1 MKKLFA
7 FVILIF
13 FFVMPI
19 GATKLEKVSLQLQWL
34 NQFQFAGYYMAKEK
48 GFYKDVGL
56 DVNIKNYRIGENVA
70 SEVLSGKSQYGIG
83 RNSLIINASRGNKVY
98 LLAAIFQSSPLA
110 LIAKKTSR
118 IKTLNDLK
126 NKKFMLS
133 IGIEES
139 ASIFAMLLSHGISK
153 KDIFLVLEND
163 RIKSLISNQVDVIS
177 AYISN
182 ETYTLRKKH
191 IDISI
196 FNPKDYGFNFYGD
209 LLFTNENEVT
219 YHRKRVENFTKASI
233 KGWTYA
239 FNHIQETVNIIY
251 NKYNTQHKTKEALLY
266 EAKILKKLAYYRT
279 DTIGKLNKNKIQ
291 RIYDTYKVM
300 GFIKNKIDI
309 GHIIVIPTA
318 YSITKKEKQYLTKKQ
333 ILKVCTN
340 PNWKPIEFTENSKP
354 TGISIDILKIA
365 TKKINI
371 KLDFIK
377 TSSWSESQKF
387 LKEKKCDLLPA
398 AIKTKQRL
406 KYANFTKP
414 YLIYN
419 LAIITKKD
427 KPLINDLKSIIDKP
441 MSRKRASGLIAKLKN
456 KYPNIN
462 IIETDGYKEAFKK
475 VENNEAYFTIATI
488 PVLSYYKEV
497 YGFNDLQIAGYTKM
511 QYKLAMAVRKDD
523 KTLLSILN
531 KTLQNIPKYTINII
545 YNKWTAPHVVKKN
558 NYGPI
563 WKMSLMFSAILL
575 VILYLY
581 IKQKKLKN
589 KLKILNDTLEKRIEE
604 EVAKN
609 RQYDKKLFRQARL
622 AQMGEMLSMIA
633 HQWRQPL
640 AAISAT
646 TSNLKLKFM
655 LNEIDL
661 ETCEQ
666 EIDLIDRYSQHLSKT
681 IDDFRN
687 FFKQNKRKKTISLKY
702 MIENTL
708 YIIKNSLENK
718 NIRVIKSID
727 CDIDVKTYPNEVI
740 QVILNLLK
748 NAEDALLE
756 KKIAN
761 PTIEIS
767 TVCTNN
773 TIKIE
778 IEDNAGGIPKNI
790 KDKIFDLY
798 FSTKLEKDGTGLG
811 LYMSKIIIEQH
822 CGGKLYVNNS
832 YKGAVFTI
840 ELYCKEKCNDKQ
852 N

>member
-7 FVILIF
+7 SVMLIIF
-13 FFVMPI
+13 FIIPAS
-19 GATKLEKVSLQLQWL
+19 ATKLEKVSLQLQWL

-56 DVNIKNYRIGENVA
+56 DVNIKNYRIGENVTN
-70 SEVLSGKSQYGIG
+70 EVLSGKSQYGTG
-83 RNSLIINASRGNKVY
+83 RSSLIINASRGDKVY
-98 LLAAIFQSSPLA
+98 LLAAIFQSSPLV
-110 LIAKKTSR
+110 LIAKKTGK

-133 IGIEES
+133 IGVEES

-153 KDIFLVLEND
+153 KDIFLVLGND
-163 RIKSLISNQVDVIS
+163 TVESLINNEVDVIS

-209 LLFTNENEVT
+209 LLFTNENEMT
-219 YHRKRVENFTKASI
+219 NHRKRVENFTKASI
-233 KGWTYA
+233 KGWIYA
-239 FNHIQETVNIIY
+239 FEHIQETVDIIY
-251 NKYNTQHKTKEALLY
+251 NKYNTQHKTKDALLY
-266 EAKILKKLAYYRT
+266 EAKILKKLAYDGT
-279 DTIGKLNKNKIQ
+279 NTIGKLDKNKIQ

-309 GHIIVIPTA
+309 DHIIVKPTA
-318 YSITKKEKQYLTKKQ
+318 YSITKKEKQYLKKKQ
-333 ILKVCTN
+333 TLKVCTN

-365 TKKINI
+365 AKKLNI

-377 TSSWSESQKF
+377 TSSWSESQRF
-387 LKEKKCDLLPA
+387 LKEKKCNLLPA
-398 AIKTKQRL
+398 AIKTKARL

-427 KPLINDLKSIIDKP
+427 KPLVNDIKSIINKP

-475 VENNEAYFTIATI
+475 VENNEVYFTIATI

-511 QYKLAMAVRKDD
+511 KYKLAMAVRKDD
-523 KTLLSILN
+523 KILLSILN

-545 YNKWTAPHVVKKN
+545 YNKWTAPHIVKKN

-563 WKMSLMFSAILL
+563 WKMSLIFSAILL

-604 EVAKN
+604 EVEKN

-661 ETCEQ
+661 ENCEQ
-666 EIDLIDRYSQHLSKT
+666 EIDLIDKYSQHLSKT

-687 FFKQNKRKKTISLKY
+687 FFKQNKIKKTISLKY
-702 MIENTL
+702 MIENAL
-708 YIIKNSLENK
+708 HIIKNSLENK

-727 CDIDVKTYPNEVI
+727 CDMDIKTYPNEVI

-761 PTIEIS
+761 PTIELS
-767 TVCTNN
+767 TVCTND
-773 TIKIE
+773 IVKIE

-840 ELYCKEKCNDKQ
+840 ELYCEEKCNDK
-852 N
+852 